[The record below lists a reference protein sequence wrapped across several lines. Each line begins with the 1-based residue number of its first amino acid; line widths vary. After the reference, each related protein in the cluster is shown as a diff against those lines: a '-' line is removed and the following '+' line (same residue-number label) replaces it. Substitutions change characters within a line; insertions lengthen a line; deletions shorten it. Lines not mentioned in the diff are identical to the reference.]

1 MTSDEEI
8 VFKLWTYCKKAC
20 EKPSKIYYF
29 FSSFVA
35 IWANLTGG
43 IIYYSEIYGKSKIVD
58 PLRGWSFLK
67 IYLGVYPNS
76 LTCTS

>member
-43 IIYYSEIYGKSKIVD
+43 IIYYSEIYGKS
-58 PLRGWSFLK
+58 
-67 IYLGVYPNS
+67 
-76 LTCTS
+76 